1 MTGSPRSD
9 HNGGTNPV
17 VIAPD
22 IGELVARLAR
32 RLWTDSAKRLA
43 PLGLTVADAR
53 ALRIVARSCSPLR
66 MSEIARRNRIV
77 PRSATT
83 VIARLEA
90 KGLVVREID
99 PKDRRSILVV
109 MTDAG
114 AQLVTEI
121 AQARDQAAAALL
133 RRLDSEKRAQL
144 LRLLTELDTA
154 SRSERGAR
162 LDDADNENPKLERR
176 R

>member
-1 MTGSPRSD
+1 MTRPPRSNS
-9 HNGGTNPV
+9 HGGTNPV

-32 RLWTDSAKRLA
+32 RLWTDSATRLA

-53 ALRIVARSCSPLR
+53 ALRIVARAGSPLR
-66 MSEIARRNRIV
+66 MSEIARQNRIV

-90 KGLVVREID
+90 KGLVVRKID
-99 PKDRRSILVV
+99 PEDRRSILVA

-114 AQLVTEI
+114 TQLVIEI
-121 AQARDQAAAALL
+121 AQARNQATAALL

-144 LRLLTELDTA
+144 LRLLAELDTA

-162 LDDADNENPKLERR
+162 RDDADNENSKLERR

>member
-1 MTGSPRSD
+1 MTRPLRSD
-9 HNGGTNPV
+9 NHDGTNPV

-22 IGELVARLAR
+22 VGELIARLAR

-53 ALRIVARSCSPLR
+53 ALRIVARVGSPLH
-66 MSEIARRNRIV
+66 MSEIARRSRTV
-77 PRSATT
+77 PRSTTT
-83 VIARLEA
+83 VIARLET

-99 PKDRRSILVV
+99 PEDRRSILVA

-114 AQLVTEI
+114 SQLVTQI
-121 AQARDQAAAALL
+121 AHARDQAAAALL
-133 RRLDSEKRAQL
+133 RHLDSDKRAQL
-144 LRLLTELDTA
+144 LRLLVELDSA
-154 SRSERGAR
+154 SGSERPAR
-162 LDDADNENPKLERR
+162 RDDAGKADPRRERR